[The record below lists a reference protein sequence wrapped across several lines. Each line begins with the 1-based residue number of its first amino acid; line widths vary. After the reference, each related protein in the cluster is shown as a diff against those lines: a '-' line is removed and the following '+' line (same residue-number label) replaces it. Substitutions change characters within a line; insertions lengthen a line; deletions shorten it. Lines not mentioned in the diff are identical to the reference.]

1 MGLDNST
8 ATGGVNLQSNRK
20 WWICGLLFLATTLN
34 YMDRQALAQT
44 SVQISL
50 DFQISNT
57 AYGRLIAAFNI
68 GFGLGALVVGYFA
81 DKGNLRWIYAGLVLG
96 WSIVGFSTGFVTSLI
111 PLLICRLLLGIFESG
126 NWPCGVLTVS
136 RILKPEE
143 RSLGNGIF
151 QGGTAIGAIII
162 PLVVYQMAD
171 PSNPHSWQLPFR
183 AIGILGLL
191 WVAAWLIFVR
201 SSTIAAPAPTAS
213 AAKQKVES
221 YWDLWRDRRFYL
233 IILVVVAVNVPWRSF
248 GEWLPKFLNSKG
260 YSPETIQEYSSVYF
274 IAASIGSFGSGLLAL
289 RLVRGGRSLFNSRMV
304 SFGVCAAMTM
314 STLLIVVLP
323 PGPLFFACLL
333 LIGSG
338 SLGSFSTY
346 FALSQDLSV
355 KHQGK
360 VTGTLG
366 VINSVAMAGLG
377 QLQGW
382 LIDLTGFGWALGPT
396 GLAPLIAL
404 LAVWFFW
411 NRPEA
416 SRSHES
422 GVRGQESV
430 TGDSSE

>member
-1 MGLDNST
+1 MGQDNST
-8 ATGGVNLQSNRK
+8 ASSGPSDRSNRK

-44 SVQISL
+44 SVQISQ

-68 GFGLGALVVGYFA
+68 GFGLGALVIGYFA
-81 DKGNLRWIYAGLVLG
+81 DKGNLRWIYAILVLG
-96 WSIVGFSTGFVTSLI
+96 WSVVGFSTGFVTSLI

-126 NWPCGVLTVS
+126 NWPCGVLTIS

-171 PSNPHSWQLPFR
+171 PENPHSWQLPFR
-183 AIGILGLL
+183 AIGVLGLL

-201 SSTIAAPAPTAS
+201 SSTIAAPPIAA

-248 GEWLPKFLNSKG
+248 GEWLPKFLQNGKG
-260 YSPETIQEYSSVYF
+260 YSAETTQKYSSVFF
-274 IAASIGSFGSGLLAL
+274 IAASVGSFGSGLLAL

-304 SFGVCAAMTM
+304 SFGVCAAMTL
-314 STLLIVVLP
+314 STLLIVFLP
-323 PGPLFFACLL
+323 PGPLFFVCLL
-333 LIGSG
+333 LIGCG
-338 SLGSFSTY
+338 ALGSFTTY
-346 FALSQDLSV
+346 FALSQDLSA

-360 VTGTLG
+360 LTGTLG
-366 VINSVAMAGLG
+366 VINSAAMAGLG
-377 QLQGW
+377 QFQGW
-382 LIDLTGFGWALGPT
+382 LIDQTGFRWALGLT
-396 GLAPLIAL
+396 GLAPLVAL

-411 NRPEA
+411 NRAEPIK
-416 SRSHES
+416 SQHCES
-422 GVRGQESV
+422 
-430 TGDSSE
+430 TDL